1 MNDIRNLLREADPLV
16 EESEPLHAARI
27 RQREIILKAA
37 AAESCM
43 RNQSWL
49 RMPVLVAAVLIAI
62 VVVPIAFRFWSP
74 FVRNVQAAV
83 RFEVR
88 LAERAPAPGLKEAD
102 SADGSKIY
110 LYDEIIVNNSDIAH
124 AEVKPQHNGP
134 YFQVWV
140 TLTPAGAQRMHDT
153 TMKNI
158 GKPMAILID
167 GEVIMAPVIRDALSE
182 YAVIDGR
189 LTEREAERI
198 VAGIL
203 IR

>member
-1 MNDIRNLLREADPLV
+1 MNDISKLLREADPLV
-16 EESEPLHAARI
+16 EESEPSHSDRS
-27 RQREIILKAA
+27 RQREMILQAA
-37 AAESCM
+37 ANPIAQN
-43 RNQSWL
+43 RLWL
-49 RMPVLVAAVLIAI
+49 RMPVVVAAILIAI
-62 VVVPIAFRFWSP
+62 LAVPVVFRFWSP
-74 FVRNVQAAV
+74 FVSNVQAAV
-83 RFEVR
+83 RVEVR
-88 LAERAPAPGLKEAD
+88 LAQREPAPGLKEAD

-110 LYDEIIVNNSDIAH
+110 LHDEIVVDNSDIAH

-140 TLTPAGAQRMHDT
+140 VLTPAGAKKMHNT
-153 TMKNI
+153 TMRNI

-167 GEVIMAPVIRDALSE
+167 GQVIMAPVIRDPLNE

-189 LTEREAERI
+189 LSEQEAKRI

>member
-1 MNDIRNLLREADPLV
+1 MNDIRNLLREADPLA
-16 EESEPLHAARI
+16 EESEPAPAVRGG
-27 RQREIILKAA
+27 QREMILKAA
-37 AAESCM
+37 AEKSFTQK
-43 RNQSWL
+43 QSWL
-49 RMPVLVAAVLIAI
+49 RMPVVVVAVLIAI
-62 VVVPIAFRFWSP
+62 VVVPIAFRLWSP
-74 FVRNVQAAV
+74 FVSNVQAAV

-88 LAERAPAPGLKEAD
+88 LAERAPSPGLKEAD
-102 SADGSKIY
+102 CADGSKIY
-110 LYDEIIVNNSDIAH
+110 LYDEIVVDNSDIAH

-140 TLTPAGAQRMHDT
+140 ALTPAGAQRMHNT
-153 TMKNI
+153 TMRNI

-167 GEVIMAPVIRDALSE
+167 GEVIMAPVIRDALSD

-189 LTEREAERI
+189 LTEKEAERI

>member
-1 MNDIRNLLREADPLV
+1 MNDIRKLLREVDPLV
-16 EESEPLHAARI
+16 EESEPSPAVRSGQL
-27 RQREIILKAA
+27 EMILKAA
-37 AAESCM
+37 AAKSFTQ
-43 RNQSWL
+43 NQSWL

-62 VVVPIAFRFWSP
+62 VVVPVAFRLWSP
-74 FVRNVQAAV
+74 FVSNVQAAV

-88 LAERAPAPGLKEAD
+88 LAERAPAPGLKEAV

-110 LYDEIIVNNSDIAH
+110 LYDEIVANNGDIAH

-134 YFQVWV
+134 YFQVWI

-153 TMKNI
+153 TMRNI

-167 GEVIMAPVIRDALSE
+167 GEVIMAPVINSAFSE

-189 LTEREAERI
+189 ITEQEAKRI